1 MVGLF
6 FVFFKQKTA
15 YELRISDWVQT
26 CAFRSSTAMVRWI
39 VESGRSTRLSVLVGE
54 HIAAADM
61 VGRTHQPFL
70 LHPLDHARG
79 AVVADPQLPLQPAC
93 RGFLAFGGD
102 LACLRIHAVLGARSE
117 EHTSELQSLMRIS
130 YA

>member
-1 MVGLF
+1 
-6 FVFFKQKTA
+6 
-15 YELRISDWVQT
+15 
-26 CAFRSSTAMVRWI
+26 MVRWI

-93 RGFLAFGGD
+93 RGFLAFGDD
-102 LACLRIHAVLGARSE
+102 LARSE

-130 YA
+130 YAVFCLKQKKQKKMKHKHQQYKRKTHITNHITIIHID

>member
-1 MVGLF
+1 
-6 FVFFKQKTA
+6 
-15 YELRISDWVQT
+15 
-26 CAFRSSTAMVRWI
+26 MVRWI

-93 RGFLAFGGD
+93 RGFLAFGDD
-102 LACLRIHAVLGARSE
+102 LACLRIPAVLGAVAARRSE
-117 EHTSELQSLMRIS
+117 ERRVGKESVSTCRSRW
-130 YA
+130 